1 MTNRKMEDDITAN
14 TKKTCN
20 TFRAAI
26 ATTITS
32 KTVKPIT
39 LALFK
44 RVGNGGEVSCT
55 QVHGN

>member
-1 MTNRKMEDDITAN
+1 MEDDITAN

-20 TFRAAI
+20 SFRAAI

-44 RVGNGGEVSCT
+44 RVGKGGEVSCT